1 MCTSLISHVVTC
13 TFDIS
18 VSSSR
23 LGTFALAESVLY
35 QSIQFAV
42 LGVSA
47 GINFGQVG
55 PAIIVC
61 FEKRLLFGAL
71 RTGMVGV
78 PLAKRSWTECWF
90 VPYPSQAGQRA
101 FSSLDSLV
109 RVLDG

>member
-1 MCTSLISHVVTC
+1 MSYLPNFLCTSLISHVVTC

-47 GINFGQVG
+47 GNNFGQVG

-61 FEKRLLFGAL
+61 FEKRLLFEL
-71 RTGMVGV
+71 
-78 PLAKRSWTECWF
+78 
-90 VPYPSQAGQRA
+90 
-101 FSSLDSLV
+101 
-109 RVLDG
+109 

>member
-1 MCTSLISHVVTC
+1 MSHVVTC

-47 GINFGQVG
+47 GNNFGQVG

-61 FEKRLLFGAL
+61 FEKRLLFEL
-71 RTGMVGV
+71 
-78 PLAKRSWTECWF
+78 
-90 VPYPSQAGQRA
+90 
-101 FSSLDSLV
+101 
-109 RVLDG
+109 